1 MVRIVWYRISKLNV
15 GRIILDVEVNLS
27 SVWLLPEEGYPVFY
41 RYFRDRIT
49 WYEAD
54 AVCQFHHGH
63 LVTIDSPKEFDAAR
77 AYLKELDVTNFV
89 WTGLKRAK
97 SSEPFLWPESKEMS
111 DPEGR
116 WVVEVPKMEE
126 ALCAATDPSADFRW
140 QPLPCSGPTVAAFIC
155 QMNVPIWA
163 QNENGCML
171 TSLPSLTVTFL
182 PEQGAVELISD
193 CGLEGIRRIACK
205 GQANRDEMIR
215 QLACESST
223 EATQSE
229 TEETQQTRHRR
240 GSEATTPTSAVPN
253 ATQEMTVSEEVST
266 TTEAVT
272 TIATTLS
279 TRPPTTTPTRLPT
292 RPTTIVTQT
301 TSTEIP
307 TSGPGQVEVAV
318 EIKEAG
324 SKVAIK
330 RTLSSKPIPPSL
342 KGNSPFIEEV
352 KNNTEEAVPLESHEA
367 LGEADVTSSVSP
379 GTHPEMEEYKK
390 NAQDSG
396 EDHDTDQTDITEQTT
411 NGGQQTTLQIM
422 EAADQPMSDE
432 PEPPERP
439 NRGRLLIHPQ
449 HHSFYA
455 YFLNR
460 VLG

>member
-1 MVRIVWYRISKLNV
+1 M
-15 GRIILDVEVNLS
+15 
-27 SVWLLPEEGYPVFY
+27 
-41 RYFRDRIT
+41 
-49 WYEAD
+49 
-54 AVCQFHHGH
+54 
-63 LVTIDSPKEFDAAR
+63 
-77 AYLKELDVTNFV
+77 
-89 WTGLKRAK
+89 
-97 SSEPFLWPESKEMS
+97 
-111 DPEGR
+111 
-116 WVVEVPKMEE
+116 
-126 ALCAATDPSADFRW
+126 
-140 QPLPCSGPTVAAFIC
+140 
-155 QMNVPIWA
+155 
-163 QNENGCML
+163 
-171 TSLPSLTVTFL
+171 TVT
-182 PEQGAVELISD
+182 
-193 CGLEGIRRIACK
+193 
-205 GQANRDEMIR
+205 
-215 QLACESST
+215 
-223 EATQSE
+223 
-229 TEETQQTRHRR
+229 
-240 GSEATTPTSAVPN
+240 
-253 ATQEMTVSEEVST
+253 EEVTT

-272 TIATTLS
+272 TIATTL
-279 TRPPTTTPTRLPT
+279 PTK
-292 RPTTIVTQT
+292 PTTIITQT
-301 TSTEIP
+301 TSTEGP

-318 EIKEAG
+318 EIQEAG

-396 EDHDTDQTDITEQTT
+396 EDHDTVDQTDTTEHTT
-411 NGGQQTTLQIM
+411 NGGQQTTLEIM